1 MKTEILEFPQKT
13 LLEETSF
20 WSLIDLRK
28 NVIASTD
35 ILLTREILTLILEQ
49 KTNLANTVTVLVY
62 ATYSSEIVIDD
73 SGNVIMTKAF

>member
-20 WSLIDLRK
+20 WSFGHSADSGNIDINIR
-28 NVIASTD
+28 T
-35 ILLTREILTLILEQ
+35 